1 MKQAI
6 ADVRAFH
13 GVFDI
18 PAPGIPA
25 FPSPERVALRR
36 DLEEEEHKELLK
48 ALDEQDIFGV
58 ADALADKIY
67 VAIGTAL
74 EFGIPL
80 ERVWAEVQ
88 RANMAKVDPETGT
101 VRRRE
106 DGKVLKPKGW
116 TPPDIKRAL
125 QVGVL
130 A

>member
-13 GVFDI
+13 SAFDI
-18 PAPGIPA
+18 PVRGMPS
-25 FPSPERVALRR
+25 FPDDARVALRR
-36 DLEEEEHKELLK
+36 DLEDEEHKELLK
-48 ALDEQDIFGV
+48 AIDERDIFGV

-88 RANMAKVDPETGT
+88 RANMAKVDPETGH
-101 VRRRE
+101 VKRRE
-106 DGKVLKPKGW
+106 DGKILKPSGW